1 MEEPLLLQRV
11 FEQLYEVGYTDKE
24 NINSRDESE
33 VARRLP
39 DRDDAKAMERFSAAS
54 DLYYLSKGHKERY
67 DGTPIV
73 DPLNSATSTETY
85 VITKMMDGELRFW
98 AGEAKTWTKDFA
110 RAEHASREKIMSLSS
125 RTEWWQQFGV
135 IPVSLA
141 QAFLSKEPT

>member
-54 DLYYLSKGHKERY
+54 DLYYLAKGRTERD

-73 DPLNSATSTETY
+73 DPLNSTAPTETY
-85 VITKMMDGELRFW
+85 VITKMMEGGLRFW
-98 AGEAKTWTKDFA
+98 VGEGKTWTKDFA
-110 RAEHASREKIMSLSS
+110 RAERTSWEKIMQLSS